1 MISRNEITD
10 RKYEVMKAAGR
21 RWREKAGERERTAQR
36 LAEGGP
42 TAASSPSRSATFIA
56 RESMK
61 AAMRFEGIG
70 RERMIG
76 PTLDLQDLPPNPTA
90 RKAGRPV
97 VRIVELADA
106 HTVGEGFA
114 TGFQIAHGLIMT
126 NWHVF
131 STAADAV
138 GCGAQFGFERN
149 DSGLLEGGVVFE
161 LDPQLFFISNEAL
174 DIAIVGIKDVAAVG
188 TGTLDD
194 YGLTRLIPT
203 QGKILV
209 GHPISIIQHPDG
221 RQKQWAVRQN
231 KLTLDPQ
238 DEDLFISYTTDT
250 LAGSSGSPAF
260 NYDWEL
266 VAVHHSA
273 VPRMENGKILT
284 KTGGEWRKGMPD
296 TDVDWV
302 ANEGARVSKIYALLK
317 ETKLPDA
324 NKQRM
329 LDSLVANSKDPVLSG
344 EIARPVN
351 AGGNTADPSLTN
363 LKGREASMNITI
375 NGTANFYIGTKD
387 ENRIAPAEKT
397 RLLTD
402 AIPVPSTAVEKK
414 IKFDSDY
421 AHRSGFNR
429 TFLSGFDVPP
439 PIAPLQE
446 VLKSGNEAKVLK
458 YHHYSLVMHKTRRLV
473 MWAASNVDYDKNK
486 RWRTREEFG
495 TDSWKADPRIPEEQ
509 QIEDLE
515 FYEPAAKFDRGHI
528 VRREDVAW
536 GKTKKEEE
544 YGNSDSFHWTNCT
557 PQNEGFNRAIFGYH
571 GLWGELEN
579 HIATQAGFLKNV
591 LIIFAGP
598 VLDPNDPS
606 RDFGSGIEVKVPIV
620 FWKILVAVEE
630 QNQNRNL
637 RAYGFLLDQ
646 TDAINEY
653 GWEAKFKAGKFKEQ
667 QVSLREITDRTRV
680 QFDQVLHDADPMAL
694 EPHESRA
701 RSLNQLSDI
710 KLR

>member
-1 MISRNEITD
+1 MRSPNEISD
-10 RKYEVMKAAGR
+10 RKYEVMKAAGL
-21 RWREKAGERERTAQR
+21 RWKEKAAERERTAQR

-42 TAASSPSRSATFIA
+42 TAASSPTRSATFFA
-56 RESMK
+56 RESLK
-61 AAMRFEGIG
+61 TALRFEGLG
-70 RERMIG
+70 FERMIG

-114 TGFQIAHGLIMT
+114 TGFQVAPGLIMT

-131 STAADAV
+131 SNAADAV

-149 DSGLLEGGVVFE
+149 DSGILEGGVVFE

-174 DIAIVGIKDVAAVG
+174 DIAIVGMKDVAAVG
-188 TGTLDD
+188 TGTLDS

-221 RQKQWAVRQN
+221 RQKQWAVREN

-238 DEDLFISYTTDT
+238 EDDLFIDYTTDT

-273 VPRMENGKILT
+273 VPRIENGKILT
-284 KTGGEWRKGMPD
+284 KTGGEWKKGMPD

-302 ANEGARVSKIYALLK
+302 ANEGARVSKIYAFLK
-317 ETKLPDA
+317 QTKLPDA
-324 NKQRM
+324 KQQLM
-329 LDSLVANSKDPVLSG
+329 LDKLVADSQDPVFAA
-344 EIARPVN
+344 EIARPATAV
-351 AGGNTADPSLTN
+351 GNTTDISLASLN
-363 LKGREASMNITI
+363 GREGRMNITI
-375 NGTANFYIGTKD
+375 NGTANFYIGSKE
-387 ENRIAPAEKT
+387 ENHNAPAEPA
-397 RLLTD
+397 RLIAD
-402 AIPVPSTAVEKK
+402 VAPIAAVAVEKK
-414 IKFDSDY
+414 LKFDPDY
-421 AHRSGFNR
+421 AHRPGYNR

-458 YHHYSLVMHKTRRLV
+458 YHHYSLVMHRSRRLV
-473 MWAASNVDYDKNK
+473 MWAASNADYDKNK
-486 RWRTREEFG
+486 RFRTREQLG
-495 TDSWKADPRIPEEQ
+495 ADSWKPDPRIPEDQ

-528 VRREDVAW
+528 VRRDDVAW
-536 GKTKKEEE
+536 GTTMKEEE

-557 PQNEGFNRAIFGYH
+557 PQNEGFNRAIYGYH

-591 LIIFAGP
+591 LTIFAGP

-620 FWKILVAVEE
+620 FWKIIVAVEE
-630 QNQNRNL
+630 ENQNRNL

-653 GWEAKFKAGKFKEQ
+653 GWEARFKVGKFKEQ
-667 QVSLREITDRTRV
+667 QVSLREITERTRV
-680 QFDQVLHDADPMAL
+680 EFEQVLHDADPMAL

-701 RSLNQLSDI
+701 RSLSQLSDI